1 MQFAAIRMHSVSIL
15 VLIIVTLAW
24 TSEARQLRPATI
36 EANRRLPNRLWRRRV
51 HVHNTE
57 SFVSRDSTQVDISA
71 EVENSY
77 EKQSRRVQDLTES
90 HDPSAFQPSFARAIP
105 IA

>member
-24 TSEARQLRPATI
+24 TSKAQ
-36 EANRRLPNRLWRRRV
+36 ANRRLPNRLWRRRV
-51 HVHNTE
+51 HIHNTE

-77 EKQSRRVQDLTES
+77 EKESRRVQDLTES
-90 HDPSAFQPSFARAIP
+90 RDPSAFQPSFARAIP